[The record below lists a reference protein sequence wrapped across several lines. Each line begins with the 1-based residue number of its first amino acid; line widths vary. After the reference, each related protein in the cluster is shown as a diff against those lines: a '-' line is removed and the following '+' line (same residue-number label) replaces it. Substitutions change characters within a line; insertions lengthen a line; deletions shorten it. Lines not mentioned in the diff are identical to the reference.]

1 MRLARKRLA
10 LKGDVQVLEMMTRW
24 LLQTQL
30 SGHASWGFYSCDPG
44 LASLAG
50 HPSKSRPRD
59 VYRPFVR
66 SLLLT
71 QWISPVP
78 SDLFLFFQ
86 KLLAFLLGAGESV
99 QRGCALARSQAPPC
113 LYVSQAVS
121 LLNSHPP
128 LIFLLNTLSGEGA
141 CERVQ
146 ILLGPPVTGVLHCH
160 PGPHSAVSN
169 LFRLLADL
177 SLRVCVCGA

>member
-59 VYRPFVR
+59 VYRPLPSSSFCLFA
-66 SLLLT
+66 SLDAANFTCALR
-71 QWISPVP
+71 WW
-78 SDLFLFFQ
+78 DLFLFFQ
-86 KLLAFLLGAGESV
+86 KLLAFLLGAGGSV
-99 QRGCALARSQAPPC
+99 QRGSALARSQAPPC
-113 LYVSQAVS
+113 LYVSPAWASWTLTHRSSSYRTPWVEKEPAKGYKFS
-121 LLNSHPP
+121 LGLWWLEFYIVTLAHIQP
-128 LIFLLNTLSGEGA
+128 LAICSDF
-141 CERVQ
+141 
-146 ILLGPPVTGVLHCH
+146 
-160 PGPHSAVSN
+160 
-169 LFRLLADL
+169 
-177 SLRVCVCGA
+177 